1 MRVGARVVDVSWV
14 KGQRSMLLI
23 LLLVLTSRAL
33 TLEFSAVTLAAVEVS
48 IRSKKRGKLS

>member
-33 TLEFSAVTLAAVEVS
+33 TLEFSAVTLVAVEVS
-48 IRSKKRGKLS
+48 